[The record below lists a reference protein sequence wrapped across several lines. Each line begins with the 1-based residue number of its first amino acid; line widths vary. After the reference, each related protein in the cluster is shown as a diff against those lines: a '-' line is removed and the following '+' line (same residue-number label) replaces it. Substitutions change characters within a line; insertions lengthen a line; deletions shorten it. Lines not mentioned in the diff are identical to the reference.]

1 MVSRSRRM
9 RSWPLYLFLL
19 LCAAVTVFPLVNVL
33 AVSLSSS
40 RAIIAGEVGLWPV
53 ERNVAAYERLFRD
66 GQLLV
71 ALKNTVVITLIG
83 TLLHMV
89 ATTPA
94 AYSLAKRRLRGRPLF
109 TFMVLF
115 SMLFGTGLIPLFLLV
130 KQLHLINTFWA
141 VWLPGLV
148 SAYNLFVMKSFFE
161 GMPPELEESAA
172 MDGASDLT
180 VFLRLTLPLSK
191 AILAAISLFYAV
203 ALWNTYANALYFIS
217 KSELLPVTVK
227 LYQMLQTPLDALLG
241 GGDAA
246 LYIQPEGLKAAA
258 IMITVAPILCV
269 YPFLQKH
276 FVKGVLIGSVKG

>member
-1 MVSRSRRM
+1 MVRLAHRL
-9 RSWPLYLFLL
+9 RSWPLHLFLL
-19 LCAAVTVFPLVNVL
+19 LCAAATIFPLVNIL
-33 AVSLSSS
+33 AMSLSSS
-40 RAIIAGEVGLWPV
+40 RAIIAGEVTLLPV
-53 ERNVAAYERLFRD
+53 EFNVMAYERLFRD

-71 ALKNTVVITLIG
+71 ALKNTVFITLIG
-83 TLLHMV
+83 TLLHMI

-94 AYSLAKRRLRGRPLF
+94 AYSLAKRRLKGRAVF

-141 VWLPGLV
+141 IWLPGLV

-161 GMPPELEESAA
+161 GLPPELEESATI
-172 MDGASDLT
+172 DGASDLT
-180 VFLRLTLPLSK
+180 LFFRLTLPLSK

-217 KSELLPVTVK
+217 RSELLPVTVK
-227 LYQMLQTPLDALLG
+227 LYQMLQTPLDALIG
-241 GGDAA
+241 GGDSS

-258 IMITVAPILCV
+258 IIITVAPILAV